1 MFIWASEVEGLQ
13 SSSQRLDCL
22 TYSGETGSTCIA
34 SFQLEPYTPVS
45 AYQVMYN
52 ACSDWRYNVWR
63 TRTERA
69 NSSLCTHTASR
80 ASM

>member
-22 TYSGETGSTCIA
+22 TYSGKTGSTCIA

-52 ACSDWRYNVWR
+52 VGASYGKGRDQIPSSSAPDWKACSDWR
-63 TRTERA
+63 
-69 NSSLCTHTASR
+69 
-80 ASM
+80 